1 MNWFQKRLMEPS
13 THASIATAL
22 TRGSLAFPAFA
33 PQLQAAAAV
42 FAGLGVGLPEAGSAG
57 NAATADTLRAL
68 QARIPPVQLASNP
81 ALADAINT
89 GVQTG
94 IQAAI
99 TKLLTPASKV

>member
-1 MNWFQKRLMEPS
+1 MNWLQKRIMEPS
-13 THASIATAL
+13 THGSIASAL
-22 TRGSLAFPAFA
+22 TIASLAFPVYS

-42 FAGLGVGLPEAGSAG
+42 FAGLGVGLPESGVTG
-57 NAATADTLRAL
+57 NAGMADTLRTL

-81 ALADAINT
+81 ALADAINV
-89 GVQTG
+89 GVQAG